1 MDCDDD
7 GGVHSEAAEEMKR
20 ARTIVWMVL
29 AIGALVGLRFVLT
42 ARSSGRSAR
51 LVRESVLAASAER
64 ATGFVVRREGE
75 AAIVLEEREGA
86 WRICEPFEGAAA
98 ESVVKKLGDALAF
111 REVEDALSDAELL
124 RLGRGRGDFGLEV
137 PRLTVEVCAE
147 GLTNE
152 VYFGGATATGAGVY
166 AAIGGSDLVYVVPT
180 DVVAAVD
187 LAAADFLL
195 REVMPAGA
203 FPDVSAVSAFDV
215 RRAAGAFVRLE
226 REGEKWSMIEPRK
239 EVASAAR
246 VRNFLGKI
254 LAARACDFVWPVG
267 ASNEAAR
274 SSIAL
279 LAGYGLDSESATTIT
294 LRGVDGRDASISFGK
309 DAGPNLVYALV
320 QGGEAIVTL
329 AAGVKDE
336 AQVASAAFL
345 DARLFPYEA
354 REVTAFSL
362 ADGEATYLLSRGA
375 KGTWRLDSPIV
386 AEANQAVVESLLTKL
401 LTMNAADLEAGGMR
415 VSLSTNAEPVEV
427 SREGV
432 LANHRLADLRA
443 KEICRVEA
451 KDVTRVV
458 VTKAGEKPT
467 AIVWNAERRVW
478 DVEESAMPGLVN
490 ERAIAAVFEVM
501 NPLTASSI
509 VAIKVSATALGTYGL
524 ATPRATLALD
534 FAEKDAVRRNLL
546 IGNPAKDGYYATI
559 GSSDAI
565 FILPQ
570 ETVER
575 ILAPLVSENVV
586 RLEK

>member
-1 MDCDDD
+1 MGCDDV
-7 GGVHSEAAEEMKR
+7 GGVYTEAAEAMKR

-29 AIGALVGLRFVLT
+29 AIGALAGLRVALT

-51 LVRESVLAASAER
+51 LVRESVLAAAAER
-64 ATGFVVRREGE
+64 ATGFIVRREGE
-75 AAIVLEEREGA
+75 APVVLEERDGA
-86 WRICEPFEGAAA
+86 WRICAPFEGAAA

-124 RLGRGRGDFGLEV
+124 RLGRARGDFGLEE

-152 VYFGGATATGAGVY
+152 VYFGGATAAGAGVY

-180 DVVAAVD
+180 SVVAAVD
-187 LAAADFLL
+187 LAAADFRL

-203 FPDVSAVSAFDV
+203 FGDVAAVKAFDV
-215 RRAAGAFVRLE
+215 RRAAGAFMRLE
-226 REGEKWSMIEPRK
+226 REGEKWNMIEPRK
-239 EVASAAR
+239 EVASSAR
-246 VRNFLGKI
+246 VRSFLGKI
-254 LAARACDFVWPVG
+254 FAAHARDFVWPVG
-267 ASNEAAR
+267 TSNETGR

-279 LAGYGLDSESATTIT
+279 LAGYGLDSESATTVT

-329 AAGVKDE
+329 AADVKDE
-336 AQVASAAFL
+336 AQQASAAFL

-354 REVTAFSL
+354 REVTVFSL
-362 ADGEATYLLSRGA
+362 ADGEATYLLSRSA

-386 AEANQAVVESLLTKL
+386 AEANQAVVDSLLTKL
-401 LTMNAADLEAGGMR
+401 LSMNATDLEAGGIR

-451 KDVTRVV
+451 KDVTRLV

-478 DVEESAMPGLVN
+478 DVEETTAPGFVN
-490 ERAIAAVFEVM
+490 EPVLAALFEAL

-524 ATPRATLALD
+524 ATPRVTLALD

-546 IGNPAKDGYYATI
+546 IGNPAQDGYYATI

-570 ETVER
+570 KTVER
-575 ILAPLVSENVV
+575 ITAPLVSENVV